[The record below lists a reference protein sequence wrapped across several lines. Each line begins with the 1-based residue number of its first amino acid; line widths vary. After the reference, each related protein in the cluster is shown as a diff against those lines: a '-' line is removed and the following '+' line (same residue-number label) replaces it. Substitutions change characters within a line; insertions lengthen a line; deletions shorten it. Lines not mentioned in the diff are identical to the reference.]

1 MPDCNKQHF
10 YFFPFIRPLYFKK
23 IHSLLVLFLTIHFF
37 KKYIM
42 GKKRKDLPLKI
53 PFAFLWLD
61 MCDQKFSEENTY
73 LAPNE
78 AAFNLGEALE

>member
-1 MPDCNKQHF
+1 
-10 YFFPFIRPLYFKK
+10 
-23 IHSLLVLFLTIHFF
+23 
-37 KKYIM
+37 M